1 MKPEDFALIRNIAVS
16 IEGFDLRLSYKLL
29 SLVDKYCE
37 NDSSDVKRIDLYR
50 EQLFGMVLTARTD
63 GTTERINAIVN
74 GLLLSRKF
82 GLNFYFSWVG
92 KSANTYHCTT
102 EELPDIFSDEFV
114 EQHFKPFDFFQR
126 YTYSKL
132 DKRPNSELANGSQV
146 RGSSENR
153 EKVIEDA
160 KLKKGNIVPAT
171 YNYGNNYSGV
181 IGKVFNQKYLDIKK
195 NKAISQ
201 KNYIAIHYRGGDV
214 IYGVSRFDE
223 SALFGKSA
231 CLSMIER
238 IISENKSSNIL
249 LFGTPINESLDDL
262 KFLKSKYK
270 NITLASELHTE
281 NLNPVIEECFFMGL
295 CQQVYSTKGTG
306 VVRLATKISPDIRLV
321 YYDEVFSE
329 KELFMCLLSGV
340 DNHEYNSLQRANHAR
355 KALSMAMGLE
365 DELKTQIAKLDPQ

>member
-1 MKPEDFALIRNIAVS
+1 MKPEDLALIRKIAVS
-16 IEGFDLRLSYKLL
+16 IEGIDLRLSYKLL
-29 SLVDKYCE
+29 SVVDKYCE
-37 NDSSDVKRIDLYR
+37 NDSFDVKRIGLYR

-82 GLNFYFSWVG
+82 GLDFYFSWVG
-92 KSANTYHCTT
+92 KSNNIFHCTT
-102 EELPDIFSDEFV
+102 SELPDVFSDEFV
-114 EQHFKPFDFFQR
+114 KQHFKPFDAFQR

-132 DKRPNSELANGSQV
+132 DKRPNSELSNGSQV

-153 EKVIEDA
+153 EKVINDA
-160 KLKKGNIVPAT
+160 KHKKGNIVPAT

-181 IGKVFNQKYLDIKK
+181 IEHVFNQKYLDIKK
-195 NKAISQ
+195 NRTICEKS
-201 KNYIAIHYRGGDV
+201 YIAIHYRGGDV

-238 IISENKSSNIL
+238 IIDENLGNNIL
-249 LFGTPINESLDDL
+249 LFGTPINESQDDL
-262 KFLKSKYK
+262 EFLKSKYK

-281 NLNPVIEECFFMGL
+281 HLNPVIEECFLMGL
-295 CQQVYSTKGTG
+295 CQQVYSTRGTG
-306 VVRLATKISPDIRLV
+306 VVRLATKISPDIRVV
-321 YYDEVFSE
+321 YYDEAIAE
-329 KELFMCLLSGV
+329 KDLFTCLLNGI

-355 KALSMAMGLE
+355 KALSMDMGFE
-365 DELKTQIAKLDPQ
+365 EQLKSHIVKLDPQ